1 MATYK
6 RAISACMSGRIYT
19 INECSHAMGA
29 AAVKRTLIAI
39 SCALA
44 CALMP
49 VTGAAAD
56 FDGKT
61 ALICATVDAHSCD
74 PGEICERAL
83 PADIGL
89 PQFMRIDFAKK
100 TIRGTSRTTP
110 IESMAKTPGQILMQ
124 GTELGFAWTLVLDST
139 TGEMTSTLANRD
151 HTYVMFGAC
160 TPG

>member
-1 MATYK
+1 
-6 RAISACMSGRIYT
+6 
-19 INECSHAMGA
+19 
-29 AAVKRTLIAI
+29 
-39 SCALA
+39 
-44 CALMP
+44 
-49 VTGAAAD
+49 
-56 FDGKT
+56 
-61 ALICATVDAHSCD
+61 
-74 PGEICERAL
+74 L

-89 PQFMRIDFAKK
+89 PQFMRIDFVKK

-124 GTELGFAWTLVLDST
+124 GTELGFAWTLVLDSA